1 MIKWETFTMVGN
13 TFKPNPNS
21 NLAPNPN
28 PNSAFNPNA
37 NPAGKPRSQGQ
48 DIYIGEGVVIQ
59 GTFSVPGKA
68 EIHGTVNGELKA
80 DNLLVGLQGKITGT
94 VTAREMD
101 VLGEINKEIHCEEYL
116 HIRSSGMVSGTLEY
130 SDMEIERGGKFAGSM
145 IQKPA
150 KK

>member
-1 MIKWETFTMVGN
+1 MVCN

>member
-1 MIKWETFTMVGN
+1 MVGN
-13 TFKPNPNS
+13 TFKPNPN
-21 NLAPNPN
+21 PNQV
-28 PNSAFNPNA
+28 PNA
-37 NPAGKPRSQGQ
+37 NPGTNAGFNPNVGNVPKPRSQGQ

-116 HIRSSGMVSGTLEY
+116 HIRASGMVSGTLEY
-130 SDMEIERGGKFAGSM
+130 SDMEIDRGGKFAGSM
-145 IQKPA
+145 NQKPY

>member
-1 MIKWETFTMVGN
+1 MVGN
-13 TFKPNPNS
+13 TFKPNPNANP
-21 NLAPNPN
+21 NLAPNVNSN
-28 PNSAFNPNA
+28 PNAAFNPNSSA
-37 NPAGKPRSQGQ
+37 SAKPRSQGQ

-116 HIRSSGMVSGTLEY
+116 HIRASGMVSGTLEY

>member
-1 MIKWETFTMVGN
+1 MVGN
-13 TFKPNPNS
+13 TFKSNPNS
-21 NLAPNPN
+21 NSAPNL
-28 PNSAFNPNA
+28 NPNA
-37 NPAGKPRSQGQ
+37 GFNPGANPSNKPRYQGQ

-59 GTFSVPGKA
+59 GTFSLPGKS

-101 VLGEINKEIHCEEYL
+101 VLGEINKEIHWEEYL
-116 HIRSSGMVSGTLEY
+116 HIRASGIVSGNLEY

>member
-1 MIKWETFTMVGN
+1 MVGN
-13 TFKPNPNS
+13 TFKPSTNLTPGFGANPS
-21 NLAPNPN
+21 NNG
-28 PNSAFNPNA
+28 NA
-37 NPAGKPRSQGQ
+37 NNAFSTGAGKPRSQGQ
-48 DIYIGEGVVIQ
+48 DVYIGEGVVIQ

-68 EIHGTVNGELKA
+68 EIHGTVNGEIKA

-94 VTAREMD
+94 VVAREMD

-130 SDMEIERGGKFAGSM
+130 CDMEIERGGKFAGSM
-145 IQKPA
+145 IQKPS